1 MCKVEMNYSDDN
13 EEHSDEPPIPKKRQL
28 YASSPAAAAA
38 QSMLMLHHQQNAD
51 AAAAAAM
58 MMAGN
63 GGVDGATIVGSD
75 DAPSLSINNVAA
87 TLDILKQLK
96 NGQFAAS
103 AKPTTSTSSISLDE
117 INGSGRHQGG
127 DSSSAAVS
135 NDLNSKILL
144 DMQNKEHI
152 MRMEILQV
160 QLQTAKYN
168 RDAAEINKMIAMR
181 NLSIAATSSA
191 VSAASAATP
200 STASVGSNEGSHV
213 EH

>member
-1 MCKVEMNYSDDN
+1 MCKVEMNYSDEN
-13 EEHSDEPPIPKKRQL
+13 EEHSDEPSMAAKRPM
-28 YASSPAAAAA
+28 YSPSTAAA
-38 QSMLMLHHQQNAD
+38 QSMIMLRHHQNAE
-51 AAAAAAM
+51 AAAAVAANM
-58 MMAGN
+58 LMTN
-63 GGVDGATIVGSD
+63 GGSND
-75 DAPSLSINNVAA
+75 DTPSLSINNVAA

-103 AKPTTSTSSISLDE
+103 AKPTITTTNSNSLMDDMMNDGNCAVSGGGGSADTST
-117 INGSGRHQGG
+117 
-127 DSSSAAVS
+127 
-135 NDLNSKILL
+135 NDMNSKIIL

-181 NLSIAATSSA
+181 NLSIAAT
-191 VSAASAATP
+191 AAAAATP
-200 STASVGSNEGSHV
+200 STASVASNEGSHV